1 MTDLQIGFHEVK
13 DEADVRLVSEG
24 VKKLQIE
31 TIIDFIQI
39 VGTTKVFVAQN
50 KKRNKKQHQW
60 PTPMMFG

>member
-24 VKKLQIE
+24 VKQLQIE

-39 VGTTKVFVAQN
+39 VGTTKFL
-50 KKRNKKQHQW
+50 W
-60 PTPMMFG
+60 PKITKETKSSISGPPQ